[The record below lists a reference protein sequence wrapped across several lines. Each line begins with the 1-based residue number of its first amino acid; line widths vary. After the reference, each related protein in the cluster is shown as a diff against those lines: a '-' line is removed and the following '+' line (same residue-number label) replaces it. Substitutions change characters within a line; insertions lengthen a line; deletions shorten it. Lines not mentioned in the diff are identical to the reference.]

1 MEAEYGV
8 VRQLALDLIE
18 QGDLAVTGARGS
30 KSANKKMRRISNDLS
45 KALPVLRKASIASEG
60 GGEAE

>member
-1 MEAEYGV
+1 MNAEYDV

-18 QGDLAVTGARGS
+18 QGDVALSGARGS
-30 KSANKKMRRISNDLS
+30 KSANKNMRRISNELS
-45 KALPVLRKASIASEG
+45 KALVVLRKASIASEG